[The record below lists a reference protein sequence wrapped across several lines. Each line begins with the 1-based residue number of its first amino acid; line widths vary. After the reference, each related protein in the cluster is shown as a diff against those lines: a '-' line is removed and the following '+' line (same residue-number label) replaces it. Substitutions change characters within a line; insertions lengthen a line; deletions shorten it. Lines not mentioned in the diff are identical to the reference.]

1 MKYSVGQTGGKFIK
15 LKKVMNPAKKK
26 KKKEKSGIR
35 EAKNLLTDADNRTD
49 TILKRLHDLFHREG
63 SHRKKYVD

>member
-26 KKKEKSGIR
+26 KKREKSRIR

-49 TILKRLHDLFHREG
+49 TRGCMIYLIGRGHTEKNL
-63 SHRKKYVD
+63 